1 MSFEKVVIQ
10 QNQQDGSYL
19 ELYPKSDSFTKKET
33 LLPTTSA
40 SYDLPESSVPDDVF
54 QNIRVRLNLI
64 GSGQAYL
71 ALTLV
76 DTNGNKRSGVKVAG
90 FVDRE
95 VYSDDNGV
103 AKGYIVINGA
113 TLKVSDY
120 ADIIDNSIEV
130 TAKSG
135 EFVAQTLTLNSQNF
149 LQINSSKSYMFSPNV
164 QSVDVSVG
172 GGGGG
177 GAGGTDES
185 DYYLGGG
192 GGGGGFAKIENSVV
206 FKQNVLYPAVVG
218 AGRKGSEIDATV
230 QAGNGGVSSFLG
242 VLANGGSG
250 AKRTN
255 GGEGNGKGGE
265 GCYYYYTRYVQAT
278 ARSNGSGTVF
288 SSFTEEVSYGG
299 GGGGGG
305 SHSFST
311 SSRDGAILDGAQG
324 GSPNGTRGGQRY
336 AGAGPQNAKAHS
348 GGGAGGGRAYGYSD
362 DDGYGTA
369 SQKGAN
375 GGSGV
380 VAIRMHLKN
389 I

>member
-10 QNQQDGSYL
+10 QNQQNGSYL
-19 ELYPKSDSFTKKET
+19 ELYPKTDSFTKKET
-33 LLPTTSA
+33 LLSTTST
-40 SYDLPESSVPDDVF
+40 SYDLPESAVPDDVF

-76 DTNGNKRSGVKVAG
+76 DENGNKRSGVKVTG
-90 FVDRE
+90 FVERE
-95 VYSDDNGV
+95 IYSDDNGI

-120 ADIIDNSIEV
+120 ADMVDNSIVV

-149 LQINSSKSYMFSPNV
+149 LKITSSKSYMFSSNV

-185 DYYLGGG
+185 NYYLGGG
-192 GGGGGFAKIENSVV
+192 GGGGGFAKIENSVA
-206 FKQNVLYPAVVG
+206 FEYNVLYSAIVG
-218 AGRKGSEIDATV
+218 AGGKGSDIDATV
-230 QAGNGGVSSFLG
+230 QAGNGGTSSFLN
-242 VLANGGSG
+242 VSANGRSG

-265 GCYYYYTRYVQAT
+265 GCYYYYTNYTQAT

-288 SSFTEEVSYGG
+288 NSFTEEVRYGG

-305 SHSFST
+305 SHSFS
-311 SSRDGAILDGAQG
+311 SSDRGAILDGAKG
-324 GSPNGTRGGQRY
+324 GSPNGTRGGKSYNR
-336 AGAGPQNAKAHS
+336 AAPSNAKANS

-362 DDGYGTA
+362 DDGYDTA
-369 SQKGAN
+369 SQIGAN
-375 GGSGV
+375 GGSGI

>member
-10 QNQQDGSYL
+10 QNQQDDSYL
-19 ELYPKSDSFTKKET
+19 ELYPKTDSFTKKET
-33 LLPTTSA
+33 LLSTTSA
-40 SYDLPESSVPDDVF
+40 SYDLPESAVPDDVF

-76 DTNGNKRSGVKVAG
+76 DENGNKRSGVKVTG
-90 FVDRE
+90 FVERE
-95 VYSDDNGV
+95 IYSDDNGI

-120 ADIIDNSIEV
+120 ADMVDNSIVV

-135 EFVAQTLTLNSQNF
+135 EFVAKTLTLNSQNF
-149 LQINSSKSYMFSPNV
+149 LKITSSKSYMFSSNV
-164 QSVDVSVG
+164 QSVDVSIG

-185 DYYLGGG
+185 NYYLGGG
-192 GGGGGFAKIENSVV
+192 GGGGGFAKIENSVA
-206 FKQNVLYPAVVG
+206 FEHNVLYSAIVG
-218 AGRKGSEIDATV
+218 AGRKGSDIDATV
-230 QAGNGGVSSFLG
+230 QAGSGGTSSFLN
-242 VLANGGSG
+242 VSANGRAG

-288 SSFTEEVSYGG
+288 SSFTEEVRYGG

-311 SSRDGAILDGAQG
+311 SDRGGAILDGAKG
-324 GSPNGTRGGQRY
+324 GSPNGTRGGKRY
-336 AGAGPQNAKAHS
+336 NRAAPSNAKANS

-362 DDGYGTA
+362 DDGYDTV

-375 GGSGV
+375 GGSGI

-389 I
+389 V

>member
-19 ELYPKSDSFTKKET
+19 ELYPKNDSFTKKET
-33 LLPTTSA
+33 LLSTTST
-40 SYDLPESSVPDDVF
+40 SYDLPESAVPDDIF

-71 ALTLV
+71 ALTLI
-76 DTNGNKRSGVKVAG
+76 DENGNKRSGVKVTG
-90 FVDRE
+90 FVERE
-95 VYSDDNGV
+95 VYSDDNGI

-120 ADIIDNSIEV
+120 ADIVDNSIMV
-130 TAKSG
+130 AAKSG

-149 LQINSSKSYMFSPNV
+149 LKITSSKSYMFSSNV
-164 QSVDVSVG
+164 QSVDVSIG

-177 GAGGTDES
+177 GAGGTDETN
-185 DYYLGGG
+185 YYLGGG
-192 GGGGGFAKIENSVV
+192 GGGGGFAKIENSVA
-206 FKQNVLYPAVVG
+206 FEYNVLYSAIVG
-218 AGRKGSEIDATV
+218 AGRKGSDIDATV
-230 QAGNGGVSSFLG
+230 QAGNGGISSFLN
-242 VLANGGSG
+242 VSANGRSG

-265 GCYYYYTRYVQAT
+265 GCYYYYTNYTQAT

-288 SSFTEEVSYGG
+288 SSFTEEVRYGG

-305 SHSFST
+305 SHSFS
-311 SSRDGAILDGAQG
+311 SSDRGATLDGAKG
-324 GSPNGTRGGQRY
+324 GSPNGTRGGKRY
-336 AGAGPQNAKAHS
+336 SRAAPSNAKANS

-362 DDGYGTA
+362 DDGYGTV

-375 GGSGV
+375 GGSGI

-389 I
+389 V

>member
-19 ELYPKSDSFTKKET
+19 ELYPKNDSFTKKET
-33 LLPTTSA
+33 LLSTTST
-40 SYDLPESSVPDDVF
+40 SYDLPESAVPDDVF

-76 DTNGNKRSGVKVAG
+76 DTKGNKVSGVKVTG
-90 FVDRE
+90 FVEDN

-113 TLKVSDY
+113 TLKVSGY
-120 ADIIDNSIEV
+120 ADITDNSIIV

-135 EFVAQTLTLNSQNF
+135 EFVTNSLTLETKNF
-149 LQINSSKSYMFSPNV
+149 LKITSSKSYMFSPNV

-177 GAGGTDES
+177 GAGGTDERN
-185 DYYLGGG
+185 YYLGGG
-192 GGGGGFAKIENSVV
+192 GGGGGFAKIENSVA
-206 FKQNVLYPAVVG
+206 FEHNVLYSAVVG
-218 AGRKGSEIDATV
+218 SGRTGGKISATV
-230 QAGNGGVSSFLG
+230 QAGNGGTSSFLN
-242 VLANGGSG
+242 VSANGRSG

-288 SSFTEEVSYGG
+288 SSFTEEVRYGG

-305 SHSFST
+305 SLSFS
-311 SSRDGAILDGAQG
+311 SSDRGATLDGAEG
-324 GSPNGTRGGQRY
+324 GSPNGTRGGKRY
-336 AGAGPQNAKAHS
+336 NRAAPSNAKANS

-362 DDGYGTA
+362 DDGYDTA
-369 SQKGAN
+369 SQQGAN
-375 GGSGV
+375 GGSGI

-389 I
+389 V